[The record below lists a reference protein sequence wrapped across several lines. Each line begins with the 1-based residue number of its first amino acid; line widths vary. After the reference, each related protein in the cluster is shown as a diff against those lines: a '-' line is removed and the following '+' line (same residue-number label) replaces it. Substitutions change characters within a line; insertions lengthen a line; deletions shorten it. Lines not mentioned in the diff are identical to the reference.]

1 MRVLLHVMHMSYIFG
16 VVSFW
21 VKFEEY
27 YFGHT

>member
-1 MRVLLHVMHMSYIFG
+1 MSYIFG